1 MRPIVVFSLF
11 LTLIFSS
18 GVSLAG
24 SDNENLKNQYN
35 SGVPSEKN
43 QPAHLVEAIILFDEI
58 YNIDI
63 SEGHYRVSAELMMIW
78 DGNTDQ
84 FVSEFGDSV
93 IHGKHLDEFLETT
106 WSPEFFI
113 SNAANPRV
121 THYKTL
127 DVIDGKF
134 ELFER
139 FEADLS
145 IDAVMPRYPFGNLD
159 LYMEIAAFSG
169 NINLMRWK
177 PKEILIGHDDAHH
190 VIVKGNWQVHRTGL
204 EETVRSSLNHGGKEK
219 FSYLVSHVNVVH
231 DAMTALQKVILPLS
245 SIIILSLV
253 LNHFLS
259 ATALTSGEIRELSSD
274 YGINLSAQITLF
286 LVIPALKFSL
296 ASEMPATHYLN
307 LTDGLFILATLVVA
321 FNLLMSVVSL
331 SLAVNGKV
339 QKSHR
344 LENYA
349 EIASPIFTII
359 AFLLILYQTSG
370 NAGH

>member
-43 QPAHLVEAIILFDEI
+43 QPAHLVEAIVLFDEI

-169 NINLMRWK
+169 NQNFMRWK

-190 VIVKGNWQVHRTGL
+190 VIVKGNWRVHRTGL

-259 ATALTSGEIRELSSD
+259 TTALTSGQIRELSSD

-321 FNLLMSVVSL
+321 FNLLISVVSL
-331 SLAVNGKV
+331 SLAVNGKI
-339 QKSHR
+339 QKSCK

-370 NAGH
+370 NSGH